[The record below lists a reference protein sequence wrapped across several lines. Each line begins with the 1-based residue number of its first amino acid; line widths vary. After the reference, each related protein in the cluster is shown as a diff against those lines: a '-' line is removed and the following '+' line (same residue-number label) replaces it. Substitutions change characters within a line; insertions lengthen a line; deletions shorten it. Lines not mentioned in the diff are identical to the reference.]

1 LLLAVLC
8 GETESFL
15 LSGIP
20 SQSLNSPP
28 GRPSGPAACIACG
41 SGHPPQNVSFHQLYL
56 NQRANNPSFSC
67 SRIKSCSRKKVC
79 SSVSNNQDEIPFFP
93 VASSLTGQDPFHGD
107 SYRNIA
113 WHREKILYCHR
124 IGGIDRS
131 KVKGILIKEQGI
143 HIKTESYRLIESAF
157 RFDAHSIADRITGT
171 RPCFHRGHY
180 QGK

>member
-1 LLLAVLC
+1 MLLAVLC
-8 GETESFL
+8 GETESWL
-15 LSGIP
+15 LSGIRKP
-20 SQSLNSPP
+20 VTEFSTGASL
-28 GRPSGPAACIACG
+28 GPAACIACG
-41 SGHPPQNVSFHQLYL
+41 SGHPLRNLSVHQLYP
-56 NQRANNPSFSC
+56 NQRAKNPSFSC
-67 SRIKSCSRKKVC
+67 SRIKKVC

-107 SYRNIA
+107 SSRNIA

-157 RFDAHSIADRITGT
+157 RFDAHGIADRITGT
-171 RPCFHRGHY
+171 GPCFHRGHY
-180 QGK
+180 QGE